1 LRGGSYETVM
11 KKSFVIGAVLILA
24 TSFMEAQPQP
34 IVSESDDQWTEI
46 YDPPYKVATELPA
59 SSPLRKE
66 LFELLRLKATPR
78 HKFEGSLKAYRNW
91 AVFFG
96 RTVDKDGKSIKNPP
110 MGNDDAAALWLRTRD
125 GWRLVDYSF
134 GHSDAFFVVWS
145 EQYGVSR
152 ELLGMDQEPEA
163 DKFSN

>member
-1 LRGGSYETVM
+1 
-11 KKSFVIGAVLILA
+11 
-24 TSFMEAQPQP
+24 
-34 IVSESDDQWTEI
+34 
-46 YDPPYKVATELPA
+46 
-59 SSPLRKE
+59 
-66 LFELLRLKATPR
+66 
-78 HKFEGSLKAYRNW
+78 
-91 AVFFG
+91 
-96 RTVDKDGKSIKNPP
+96 